1 MIELRPYQENLIK
14 DMRHAFN
21 TGKHSVCAVLGCGGG
36 KSVIEGM
43 IAKSAV
49 DKDGRVLFLVHR
61 KELCQQITATFIDCG
76 VNLAKCKIAMVQ
88 TVTRR
93 LEAMTKP
100 QLIITDEAH
109 RCLAA
114 TYQRI
119 YDYWPD
125 VPRVGFTATPMRMNE
140 GGLGKVFDTLIES
153 VSTPWLIANHYLA
166 PYRYYS
172 AKLADADDLHT
183 KRGDY
188 DSNEVAELMEDGVI
202 YGETVKN
209 WLNIANGKKT
219 IVYCASVKASMETT
233 ESFKAAGISAAHIDG
248 TTPANIRQEL
258 VAKFKAGEITVLCNV
273 ELFGEGFDVPDCE
286 CVVLLRPTKSLTLYI
301 QQSMRSMRYMPGKT
315 AIIID
320 HVGNVFR
327 HNFPDADHEWTLKA
341 KKQKQKNVI
350 RIKECPVCYYV
361 MSNME
366 KACPSCGYVFT
377 KQEMAAAE
385 IVDIELEE
393 LKQIDVLKALPY
405 SHYKKVKTFGE
416 LVLFQKAKNYKF
428 SWTLHRAVE
437 LGIEI
442 PSNYNYMMRFIKI

>member
-1 MIELRPYQENLIK
+1 
-14 DMRHAFN
+14 
-21 TGKHSVCAVLGCGGG
+21 
-36 KSVIEGM
+36 
-43 IAKSAV
+43 
-49 DKDGRVLFLVHR
+49 
-61 KELCQQITATFIDCG
+61 
-76 VNLAKCKIAMVQ
+76 
-88 TVTRR
+88 
-93 LEAMTKP
+93 
-100 QLIITDEAH
+100 
-109 RCLAA
+109 
-114 TYQRI
+114 
-119 YDYWPD
+119 
-125 VPRVGFTATPMRMNE
+125 
-140 GGLGKVFDTLIES
+140 
-153 VSTPWLIANHYLA
+153 
-166 PYRYYS
+166 
-172 AKLADADDLHT
+172 
-183 KRGDY
+183 
-188 DSNEVAELMEDGVI
+188 
-202 YGETVKN
+202 
-209 WLNIANGKKT
+209 
-219 IVYCASVKASMETT
+219 
-233 ESFKAAGISAAHIDG
+233 
-248 TTPANIRQEL
+248 
-258 VAKFKAGEITVLCNV
+258 
-273 ELFGEGFDVPDCE
+273 
-286 CVVLLRPTKSLTLYI
+286 
-301 QQSMRSMRYMPGKT
+301 MRYMPGKT

-442 PSNYNYMMRFIKI
+442 PSNYNYMNRFIKI